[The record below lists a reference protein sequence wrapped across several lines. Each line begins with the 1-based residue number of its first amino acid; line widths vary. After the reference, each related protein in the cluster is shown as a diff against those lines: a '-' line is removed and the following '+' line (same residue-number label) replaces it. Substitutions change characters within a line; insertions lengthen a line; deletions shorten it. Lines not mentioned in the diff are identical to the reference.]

1 MYLLSATFLMFTL
14 VGAVLSR
21 VFRED
26 PAKRS
31 KALAWLTAGFWLF
44 IDLRSAVVLV
54 LVAFW
59 VYVISSM
66 IGDSKDAL
74 QRRFLQRVG
83 VSVVALVLLGWR
95 VVPTLVD
102 VAGRVG
108 VFHIWIDS
116 WWQPIGVAI
125 MAIQAVSVIVD
136 VGRRDTETPSFA
148 EALLICGFFP
158 KAAAGPLVRCAPFLE
173 QLRARW
179 DGNVPI
185 EKVAVLICAGAF
197 KRYVLSESI
206 GHYVDLTSRSWGG
219 AGRVDMMLLLLCA
232 AVRPVVDIA
241 AYTDIAIAA
250 GLCCGVILPSNFRAP
265 FSAWSVGELFRRWH
279 TSVSGFFRDY
289 VLPPLRGGS
298 RSSDVRLFLAVV
310 GTFVLVGAWHS
321 LSWATL
327 LWGGALGLPVAVET
341 VRNRHRARKGIRRKQ
356 PPVGAKRWA
365 MAVVTF
371 SYFALVSVLVG
382 AGSLSHH
389 ADSVRD
395 VYNAGWFDSR
405 VATWYAAGCVLL
417 SWAVGAGLFARVGA
431 AVETVFSRVP
441 GAILGVLVALIVTFA
456 AGFVGNGIPHF
467 LYQSL

>member
-1 MYLLSATFLMFTL
+1 M
-14 VGAVLSR
+14 
-21 VFRED
+21 
-26 PAKRS
+26 
-31 KALAWLTAGFWLF
+31 F

-54 LVAFW
+54 LVAAW
-59 VYVISSM
+59 VHVISSM
-66 IGDSKDAL
+66 IAESKEEL

-83 VSVVALVLLGWR
+83 VSVLAVVLLGWR
-95 VVPTLVD
+95 VVPALVD
-102 VAGRVG
+102 VAGSVG
-108 VFHIWIDS
+108 VFHVWIDS

-125 MAIQAVSVIVD
+125 MTIQAVSVIVD

-173 QLRARW
+173 QIRARW

-185 EKVAVLICAGAF
+185 ERVAVLVCAGAF

-206 GHYVDLTSRSWGG
+206 GHYVDLTSRTWGG
-219 AGRVDMMLLLLCA
+219 AGRVDTLLLMMCG

-250 GLCCGVILPSNFRAP
+250 GLCCGVVLPSNFRAP

-298 RSSDVRLFLAVV
+298 RSSDVRLFSSVI

-327 LWGGALGLPVAVET
+327 LWGGALGFPVAVET
-341 VRNRHRARKGIRRKQ
+341 VRNRHRAQKGIRRKP

-371 SYFALVSVLVG
+371 LYFALVSVLVG
-382 AGSLSHH
+382 GGSLSHH
-389 ADSVRD
+389 ANAMRD
-395 VYNAGWFDSR
+395 IYNAGWFDSH
-405 VATWYAAGCVLL
+405 VATWYAVGCVLL

-431 AVETVFSRVP
+431 VVEGVFMRVP
-441 GAILGVLVALIVTFA
+441 GVVLGVAVAVIVTIA